1 MLSKEAFEQQK
12 LLEIKNAEASKAM
25 GEIQKAMT
33 ASAERRA
40 EAEELARDLQKEEK
54 KIMVKKESVQ
64 EELSEV
70 QPLIE

>member
-1 MLSKEAFEQQK
+1 MVDVMSKEAFEQQK
-12 LLEIKNAEASKAM
+12 LLEDPKGM